1 MSDLEEF
8 ENYFTNFE
16 KASIGRRLVA
26 SLIDFIIYYFV
37 CVFLALVLDN
47 SSESVF
53 SFHLEGFSALMA
65 FLIGFFMAFM
75 IGPVFFMLIQ
85 TSILK
90 GARAAIAFDL
100 GVILGDISFILIAYY
115 GSRSLLEKITDDPR
129 LFFIGGLVLIIYG
142 LITYFD
148 KQNKKEALEDAKTV
162 DVPIKNN
169 YIKLF
174 FKGYFLNFI
183 NVGVL
188 AFWLGTVLVIG
199 PTLKMN
205 ESAIFWYFATII
217 LGYAV
222 TDLGKILLAKQLK
235 NKMTPI
241 VIYRLKR
248 IMGIILLICGV
259 FLMLKGFIPNES
271 IDELMH

>member
-1 MSDLEEF
+1 MDI
-8 ENYFTNFE
+8 Y
-16 KASIGRRLVA
+16 
-26 SLIDFIIYYFV
+26 DFK
-37 CVFLALVLDN
+37 N
-47 SSESVF
+47 
-53 SFHLEGFSALMA
+53 A

-100 GVILGDISFILIAYY
+100 GVILGDVSFILIAYY
-115 GSRSLLEKITDDPR
+115 GSRSLLEKIKDDPR

-148 KQNKKEALEDAKTV
+148 KQNRKEALESAKIPDLPV
-162 DVPIKNN
+162 QNN

-188 AFWLGTVLVIG
+188 AGWLGIVVVVG
-199 PTLKMN
+199 PTLNMN
-205 ESAIFWYFATII
+205 PTSIFWYFAVVI
-217 LGYAV
+217 LAYAI

-235 NKMTPI
+235 KKMTPL

-248 IMGIILLICGV
+248 IMGIILIVCGV
-259 FLMLKGFIPNES
+259 FLMLKGFIPNDKIEQ
-271 IDELMH
+271 LMQ